1 MRSSVKTLMVCL
13 FILSM
18 ALFLTNC
25 GGSSGGDSL
34 QPPQTNIT
42 GSWSIDEGPATSSTL
57 DCNDSS
63 HYFWTA
69 AIVHAAGSNSF
80 TLTPTGG
87 QTNDIGTMYSGT
99 ISGSHLSYS
108 GSASDP
114 TCDSL
119 SISVGLDL
127 NAAGTVA
134 SGSAN
139 WTCSWVGGSCS
150 GNTTIVATKN

>member
-1 MRSSVKTLMVCL
+1 MRSSVKTLMACL

-25 GGSSGGDSL
+25 GGSSGDGGT

-42 GSWSIDEGPATSSTL
+42 GSWTVDEGPATSSTL
-57 DCNDSS
+57 DCNDNS
-63 HYFWTA
+63 HYIWTA
-69 AIVHAAGSNSF
+69 AIVHDGVSNNF
-80 TLTPTGG
+80 TITPIGG
-87 QTNDIGTMYSGT
+87 QTNDVGTTYTGT

-108 GSASDP
+108 GAATDP
-114 TCDSL
+114 DCDSL

-134 SGSAN
+134 NGSAN

-150 GNTTIVATKN
+150 GNTQIVATKN